1 MEGGR
6 EGGVEEG
13 EEERGKGRRP
23 PAILIFG
30 PYRRPANFDWSKAFR
45 NPLKGSET
53 MSVLAMRRPG
63 GTQVVAQVW
72 VIGKLEYTTLVVNQY
87 PTYTVKLCLTNDDR
101 TTFRMILKKWGN
113 LGKDWDPSSI
123 ESVINFSTRPEKVR
137 ELIEL
142 LELIRV
148 QVTKK
153 LETLSR
159 PSIYRAP
166 SHPPTTCACPRI

>member
-1 MEGGR
+1 
-6 EGGVEEG
+6 
-13 EEERGKGRRP
+13 
-23 PAILIFG
+23 
-30 PYRRPANFDWSKAFR
+30 
-45 NPLKGSET
+45 
-53 MSVLAMRRPG
+53 MRRPG

-101 TTFRMILKKWGN
+101 TTFRMILKKWGK
-113 LGKDWDPSSI
+113 LGKDWDLSSI

-153 LETLSR
+153 LETLPR
-159 PSIYRAP
+159 PSIYRTP